1 MYDFIDRDVTSLD
14 QRSRFLLSAMRAW
27 VGALH
32 DRRCPCIA
40 VGPSFSRAGITAA
53 LTPFHMAM
61 TILNRDALTT
71 LRFGFARCGRVHEH
85 EALILSL
92 FTTLRAG
99 HPNRARATMAY
110 FIKKEAIPNLLCSF
124 DVVDRMVVRA
134 APFSEL
140 PDHH

>member
-1 MYDFIDRDVTSLD
+1 MP
-14 QRSRFLLSAMRAW
+14 
-27 VGALH
+27 LH
-32 DRRCPCIA
+32 GS
-40 VGPSFSRAGITAA
+40 GPSFSHAEITAA

-71 LRFGFARCGRVHEH
+71 LRFGFARCARVHEH

-99 HPNRARATMAY
+99 HPNRAPATMAF
-110 FIKKEAIPNLLCSF
+110 FIKGEAIPNLLCSL
-124 DVVDRMVVRA
+124 DVVDKMLARA
-134 APFSEL
+134 APFPEL